1 MAFGRR
7 AEPSSSNSLAETPSH
22 FFKVILAATLQ
33 DKKLRIPE
41 KFVRKFG
48 DELSDVAS
56 LRDPNGQVWHVK
68 LVKDGKE
75 IWFHDGLH
83 DFVKYHS
90 ICVGHFLVFKYAKN
104 SNFHVLVFDKTA
116 CEVQYP
122 DYCEELNDEKNSAQ
136 RDEMK
141 INNSVEVM
149 GRRTPN
155 PSSSSLRSKG
165 TYRCVECGASVES
178 KTTKHLNDLDS
189 STQDER
195 EEEVCRF
202 SGSSSATKRTAT
214 TEERERAIE
223 AAKAFE
229 PANPF
234 CSVVMRSTYVQK
246 WCFMYLPACFSA
258 KHLKRVSG
266 FIKLQLSDGK
276 QWPVHCQYRGGRAK
290 LAKGWYEFTLENNL
304 GEGDVCVFEM
314 LRLRDIVLKVT
325 VFRVLETAESVNR
338 VSFASSLGRNRCRK
352 CVAYLET
359 TPKHVHDSG
368 SSKRCKIE
376 EVERVDNSDVVGDVS
391 ELRKT
396 ANKVA
401 THSSDGKNKSKYDD
415 DEVLALLKDMGIF
428 VKQNFRKIAAEA
440 KERVINIVRFLKPK
454 NPSFMVIFQSR
465 SSDRYS
471 LYVPAEFAS
480 KCFSRDVKI
489 IKLQVSDGREWP
501 VQLFWRPNESADIIT
516 GWSAF
521 SKENNL
527 KEGDVCLFE
536 LIRKEDFLLKVSVF
550 HSCD

>member
-1 MAFGRR
+1 MAFSRR
-7 AEPSSSNSLAETPSH
+7 TDPSSSTSLTETAPH
-22 FFKVILAATLQ
+22 FFKVILPATIEE
-33 DKKLRIPE
+33 KKMRIPE

-75 IWFHDGLH
+75 IWFHDGLL

-122 DYCEELNDEKNSAQ
+122 DYCEELNDEKNSVQ

-141 INNSVEVM
+141 IDNSVEIM

-155 PSSSSLRSKG
+155 PSLSSLRR
-165 TYRCVECGASVES
+165 TYRCVECGASLES
-178 KTTKHLNDLDS
+178 KTTKHLNDPDT
-189 STQDER
+189 STQDEH

-202 SGSSSATKRTAT
+202 SGSSSAKKRTAT
-214 TEERERAIE
+214 TEEGERAIE

-246 WCFMYLPACFSA
+246 RCIMFLPACFSA
-258 KHLKRVSG
+258 KHLKGVSG
-266 FIKLQLSDGK
+266 FIKLHLSDGK
-276 QWPVHCQYRGGRAK
+276 QWHVDCQYRRGRAK
-290 LAKGWYEFTLENNL
+290 LGQGWYEFTLENNL
-304 GEGDVCVFEM
+304 GEGDVCVFEV
-314 LRLRDIVLKVT
+314 LRSRDIVLKVT

-338 VSFASSLGRNRCRK
+338 VSFVSSLGRNRCRK

-359 TPKHVHDSG
+359 IPKHVHDSR
-368 SSKRCKIE
+368 SKRCKTE

-396 ANKVA
+396 ANKVV

-415 DEVLALLKDMGIF
+415 DEVLALLKDMGIV

-440 KERVINIVRFLKPK
+440 KERAIDIVRFLKPK

-465 SSDRYS
+465 SHDSYS

-480 KCFSRDVKI
+480 KYFSRDVKI
-489 IKLQVSDGREWP
+489 IKLQVPDGREWP
-501 VQLFWRPNESADIIT
+501 VQLFWRHNESVDIIT

-527 KEGDVCLFE
+527 EEGDVCLFE
-536 LIRKEDFLLKVSVF
+536 LIRMEDFLLKVSVF

>member
-1 MAFGRR
+1 M
-7 AEPSSSNSLAETPSH
+7 
-22 FFKVILAATLQ
+22 Q
-33 DKKLRIPE
+33 RIPE

-90 ICVGHFLVFKYAKN
+90 ICAGHFLVFKYAKN

-155 PSSSSLRSKG
+155 PSSSSLRSKD
-165 TYRCVECGASVES
+165 
-178 KTTKHLNDLDS
+178 DLDS

-214 TEERERAIE
+214 TEERERVIE

-314 LRLRDIVLKVT
+314 LRSRDIVLKVT

-338 VSFASSLGRNRCRK
+338 VSFVSSLGRNRCRK

-359 TPKHVHDSG
+359 TPKHVHDSRT
-368 SSKRCKIE
+368 SKRCKIE

-440 KERVINIVRFLKPK
+440 KERVINIVGYLKPK

>member
-1 MAFGRR
+1 MAFSRR
-7 AEPSSSNSLAETPSH
+7 TDPSSSTSLTEKPH
-22 FFKVILAATLQ
+22 FFKVILPATIEE
-33 DKKLRIPE
+33 KKMRIPE

-48 DELSDVAS
+48 DELSDVATMR
-56 LRDPNGQVWHVK
+56 LPNGHVWHVK

-90 ICVGHFLVFKYAKN
+90 ICAGHFLVFKYEKN
-104 SNFHVLVFDKTA
+104 SNFHVLLFDTTA

-122 DYCEELNDEKNSAQ
+122 DYCEELNDEKNSVR

-141 INNSVEVM
+141 TDNSVEIM

-155 PSSSSLRSKG
+155 PSLRSLRR
-165 TYRCVECGASVES
+165 TYRCVECGASLES
-178 KTTKHLNDLDS
+178 KTTRHLNDPDS
-189 STQDER
+189 STQNEH

-202 SGSSSATKRTAT
+202 SGSSSAT

-246 WCFMYLPACFSA
+246 WCIMFLPACFSA
-258 KHLKRVSG
+258 EHLKGVSG
-266 FIKLQLSDGK
+266 FIKLQFSDGK
-276 QWPVHCQYRGGRAK
+276 QWPIHCQYGRRRAK
-290 LAKGWYEFTLENNL
+290 LGEGWYEFTLENNL
-304 GEGDVCVFEM
+304 GEGDVCVFEV
-314 LRLRDIVLKVT
+314 LRSRDIVLKVT
-325 VFRVLETAESVNR
+325 VFRVLESAESVNR
-338 VSFASSLGRNRCRK
+338 VSFFSALGKNRCRK

-359 TPKHVHDSG
+359 TPKHVYDPR
-368 SSKRCKIE
+368 SKRCKIE
-376 EVERVDNSDVVGDVS
+376 AVERIDNSDVVGDVS

-401 THSSDGKNKSKYDD
+401 MHYSDAKNKSKYDD
-415 DEVLALLKDMGIF
+415 DEVLALLKDKGIS

-440 KERVINIVRFLKPK
+440 KERAINIVRFLKPK
-454 NPSFMVIFQSR
+454 NPSFMIIFQSR
-465 SSDRYS
+465 SQDKYS
-471 LYVPAEFAS
+471 LYLPAEFAS
-480 KCFSRDVKI
+480 KYFSRDAKI

-501 VQLFWRPNESADIIT
+501 VQLCWRHNEAVDFIT
-516 GWSAF
+516 GWTTF

-527 KEGDVCLFE
+527 EEGDVCLFE
-536 LIRKEDFLLKVSVF
+536 LIRMEDILLKVSVF
-550 HSCD
+550 HSCV